1 MGIFEP
7 EIIFYTAPLLPVNRR
22 KPMPA
27 GSLSCVCMDS
37 TDLQGPPI
45 QISRKK
51 LVFSVSDGLRRYLRR
66 YLREQRLPISY
77 DQLRAYTES
86 IPVLDRT
93 GRDTLW
99 ETAIYPSHTMDKLYN
114 GLKQI
119 YTRLKAGGNTQSHE
133 HLYID
138 RVDYCL
144 FGNTHPF
151 RVRIVNRYND
161 VWDYF
166 YVKVADAS
174 RIYGLE
180 LEQLLSPF
188 GLNYLTDET
197 TLIEE
202 HIAGIPGDQFIEHWL
217 KRPHYN
223 PKRIAKDFV
232 KFNERCFIRLLGDM
246 RAYNFVIEI
255 TPDFDDY
262 QFRIR
267 PIDFDQQAYEG
278 QAKMY
283 LPQFFKENYPYV
295 SLALQHFNP
304 KVIAQ
309 YQQEERSQ
317 LIYRMRSER
326 ARLSALRDA
335 LKDGQLSTP
344 EKIAQLRSELS
355 AHYEDSRFERCQ
367 NMSEIL
373 EWSLKRVILK
383 RK

>member
-1 MGIFEP
+1 MLI
-7 EIIFYTAPLLPVNRR
+7 TANPSPPVF
-22 KPMPA
+22 PDGP
-27 GSLSCVCMDS
+27 VCI
-37 TDLQGPPI
+37 LQGNSHMEASSQEAPVK
-45 QISRKK
+45 ISRKK
-51 LVFSVSDGLRRYLRR
+51 LVFPVTEGLRRYLRR
-66 YLREQRLPISY
+66 YLREQRLPLCY
-77 DQLRAYTES
+77 EQLLNYTES
-86 IPVLDRT
+86 IPVYDRL
-93 GRDTLW
+93 GKDTLW
-99 ETAIYPSHTMDKLYN
+99 ETAIYPAAVADNIYQ

-119 YTRLKAGGNTQSHE
+119 YAKLKAGGNTQSQE

-144 FGNTHPF
+144 FGNTNPF
-151 RVRIVNRYND
+151 RIRIVNRYND

-166 YVKVADAS
+166 YIKVADAS

-188 GLNYLTDET
+188 GLNFLVDGH
-197 TLIEE
+197 TLVEA
-202 HIAGIPGDQFIEHWL
+202 HIPGIPGDQFIQHWL
-217 KRPHYN
+217 HRPHYN

-283 LPQFFKENYPYV
+283 LPQFFKENFPYV
-295 SLALQHFNP
+295 ELALKHFNP
-304 KVIAQ
+304 QVMAQ

-344 EKIAQLRSELS
+344 EKVAQLRSEL
-355 AHYEDSRFERCQ
+355 AAYYEDPKFEQCR

-373 EWSLKRVILK
+373 EWSLKRLL
-383 RK
+383 RPNRP

>member
-1 MGIFEP
+1 MEKQ
-7 EIIFYTAPLLPVNRR
+7 ETANVH
-22 KPMPA
+22 
-27 GSLSCVCMDS
+27 
-37 TDLQGPPI
+37 
-45 QISRKK
+45 ISRKK
-51 LVFSVSDGLRRYLRR
+51 LVYPVTEGLRRYLKR
-66 YLREQRLPISY
+66 YLREQRLPVRY
-77 DQLRAYTES
+77 HQLLNYSES
-86 IPVLDRT
+86 IPVYDRF
-93 GRDTLW
+93 GKDTLW
-99 ETAIYPSHTMDKLYN
+99 ESAIYPTAIMDKIYG
-114 GLKQI
+114 GLKEI

-144 FGNTHPF
+144 FGNTNPF

-188 GLNYLTDET
+188 GLNYLTDED

-202 HIAGIPGDQFIEHWL
+202 HIAGIPGDQFIQHWL
-217 KRPHYN
+217 HRPHYN

-278 QAKMY
+278 QARMY
-283 LPQFFKENYPYV
+283 LPQFFKENFPYV
-295 SLALQHFNP
+295 DLALKHFNP
-304 KVIAQ
+304 QVMAQ

-317 LIYRMRSER
+317 IIYRMRSER

-335 LKDGQLSTP
+335 LQDGQLSTP
-344 EKIAQLRSELS
+344 EKIVQLRAELS
-355 AHYEDSRFERCQ
+355 EFYEDAQFERCD
-367 NMSEIL
+367 NMSQIL
-373 EWSLKRVILK
+373 EWSLKRLLLHK
-383 RK
+383 RH

>member
-1 MGIFEP
+1 MSSRAPFEA
-7 EIIFYTAPLLPVNRR
+7 EAVH
-22 KPMPA
+22 
-27 GSLSCVCMDS
+27 
-37 TDLQGPPI
+37 
-45 QISRKK
+45 ISRKK
-51 LVFSVSDGLRRYLRR
+51 IVFPVSAGLRRYLRR
-66 YLREQRLPISY
+66 YLREQRLPLCY
-77 DQLRAYTES
+77 QQLRQYTES
-86 IPVLDRT
+86 IPLLDRS
-93 GRDTLW
+93 GKDTLW
-99 ETAIYPSHTMDKLYN
+99 ETALYPAGIEDTLYR

-119 YTRLKAGGNTQSHE
+119 YTMLKAGGNTQSHE

-180 LEQLLSPF
+180 LEQLLSPN
-188 GLNYLTDET
+188 GLSFLVDDN

-202 HIAGIPGDQFIEHWL
+202 HVAGIPGDQFIQQEWL
-217 KRPHYN
+217 HRPEYN

-232 KFNERCFIRLLGDM
+232 KFNERCLIRLLGDM

-278 QAKMY
+278 QVKMY

-295 SLALQHFNP
+295 ALALKHFNP

-317 LIYRMRSER
+317 IIYRMRSER

-344 EKIAQLRSELS
+344 EKVAQLGNEL
-355 AHYEDSRFERCQ
+355 AEYYDDSRFASCR

-373 EWSLKRVILK
+373 EWSLKRLIVK
-383 RK
+383 QRK